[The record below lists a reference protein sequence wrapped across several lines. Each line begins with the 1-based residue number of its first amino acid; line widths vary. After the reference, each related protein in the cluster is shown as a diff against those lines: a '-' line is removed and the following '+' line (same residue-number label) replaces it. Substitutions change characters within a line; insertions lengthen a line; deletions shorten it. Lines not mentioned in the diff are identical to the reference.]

1 MELFHKFV
9 IKYVS
14 KISALNGLLSILCEL
29 AVNIDS

>member
-1 MELFHKFV
+1 MELFDKFV

-14 KISALNGLLSILCEL
+14 KISALNGLLSKLYEW